1 MKKNFFG
8 DFKMKK
14 DWKIKFSI
22 LMIIA
27 AIIIFGTNYL
37 VLKDTHSI
45 VSYVWLHIGFIPIDI
60 IIVAFILEEIM
71 NRKEKEA
78 IYEKLDMLIST
89 FFSEIGNELI
99 EEFSSANEF
108 KASTS
113 YLKDIPNWDDDEY
126 NNQLKKL
133 KNGNNI
139 DFNVT
144 LEGSARAEFLINLRE
159 LLKSKR
165 EFLINLIN
173 NPQLFEKEEF
183 SGLLISILHLD
194 EELEHRPDLNQI
206 TDVDFNHLNG
216 DIKRIYSKLIY
227 EWIYYLKYLNT
238 HYPYIISLVIRTNP
252 FDEDADIHIK

>member
-1 MKKNFFG
+1 MKR
-8 DFKMKK
+8 

-60 IIVAFILEEIM
+60 IIVAFILEDIM
-71 NRKEKEA
+71 SRKEKEA

-89 FFSEIGNELI
+89 FFTEIGNELI
-99 EEFSSANEF
+99 EEFSNANEF
-108 KASTS
+108 KANTS
-113 YLKDIPNWDDDEY
+113 YLKAIPNWDDAEY
-126 NNQLKKL
+126 DKQLKKL
-133 KNGNNI
+133 KNANI
-139 DFNVT
+139 DFNVDI
-144 LEGSARAEFLINLRE
+144 EGGKRAEFLINLRT

-206 TDVDFNHLNG
+206 TDTDFNHLNG

-238 HYPYIISLVIRTNP
+238 HYPYMISLIIRTNP
-252 FDEDADIHIK
+252 FDEDADVHIKD

>member
-1 MKKNFFG
+1 MKR
-8 DFKMKK
+8 

-60 IIVAFILEEIM
+60 IIVAFILEDIM
-71 NRKEKEA
+71 SRKEKEA

-89 FFSEIGNELI
+89 FFTEIGNELI

-108 KASTS
+108 KAST
-113 YLKDIPNWDDDEY
+113 NWDDAEY
-126 NNQLKKL
+126 DNQLKKL
-133 KNGNNI
+133 KNANI
-139 DFNVT
+139 DFNVDI
-144 LEGSARAEFLINLRE
+144 EGGKRAEFLINLRT

-206 TDVDFNHLNG
+206 TDADFNHLNG

-238 HYPYIISLVIRTNP
+238 HYPYMISLIIRTNP
-252 FDEDADIHIK
+252 FDEDADVHIKD

>member
-1 MKKNFFG
+1 MKR
-8 DFKMKK
+8 

-27 AIIIFGTNYL
+27 SIIIFGTNYL

-60 IIVAFILEEIM
+60 IIVAFILEDIM
-71 NRKEKEA
+71 SRKEKEA

-89 FFSEIGNELI
+89 FFTEIGNELI

-113 YLKDIPNWDDDEY
+113 YLKAIPNWDDAEY
-126 NNQLKKL
+126 DKQLKKL
-133 KNGNNI
+133 KNANI
-139 DFNVT
+139 DFNVDI
-144 LEGSARAEFLINLRE
+144 EGNKRAEFLINLRT

-206 TDVDFNHLNG
+206 TDTDFNHLNG

-238 HYPYIISLVIRTNP
+238 HYPYMISLIIRTNP
-252 FDEDADIHIK
+252 FDEDADVHIKD

>member
-1 MKKNFFG
+1 MKR
-8 DFKMKK
+8 

-60 IIVAFILEEIM
+60 IIVAFILEDIM
-71 NRKEKEA
+71 SRKEKEA

-89 FFSEIGNELI
+89 FFTEIGNELI

-113 YLKDIPNWDDDEY
+113 YLKAIHNWDDAEY
-126 NNQLKKL
+126 DKQLKKL
-133 KNGNNI
+133 KNANI
-139 DFNVT
+139 DFNVDI
-144 LEGSARAEFLINLRE
+144 EGGKRAEFLINLRT

-165 EFLINLIN
+165 EFLIILIN
-173 NPQLFEKEEF
+173 NPQLFEKEVF

-206 TDVDFNHLNG
+206 TDADFNHLNG

-238 HYPYIISLVIRTNP
+238 HYPYMISLIIRTNP
-252 FDEDADIHIK
+252 FDEDADVHIKD

>member
-1 MKKNFFG
+1 MKRE
-8 DFKMKK
+8 
-14 DWKIKFSI
+14 WKIKFSI

-27 AIIIFGTNYL
+27 AIVIFGTNYL

-60 IIVAFILEEIM
+60 IIVAFILEDIM
-71 NRKEKEA
+71 SRKEKEA

-89 FFSEIGNELI
+89 FFTEIGNELI

-113 YLKDIPNWDDDEY
+113 YLKVIPNWDDEEY
-126 NNQLKKL
+126 DKQLKKL
-133 KNGNNI
+133 KNANI
-139 DFNVT
+139 DFNVDI
-144 LEGSARAEFLINLRE
+144 EGDKRAEFLINLRT

-194 EELEHRPDLNQI
+194 EELEHRPDLNQT
-206 TDVDFNHLNG
+206 TDTDFNHLNG

-227 EWIYYLKYLNT
+227 EWLYYLKYLNT
-238 HYPYIISLVIRTNP
+238 HYPYMISLIIRTNP
-252 FDEDADIHIK
+252 FDEDADVHIKD